1 MSSTELVRFD
11 ATDGRRLSG
20 LFYAPRKAKS
30 IIVWMHGLGG
40 SIFDSDRTNELADGF
55 AERRIAFFPFN
66 NRGATRLGSAYEVIR
81 DCVKDIDGALREVR
95 RRGFRDITLAGH
107 STGANKVA
115 VYNHYKP
122 RNPVKRYVLLA
133 GGDDTGLLHRE
144 LGARRVRIYLAH
156 KRTDELMPHRLMT
169 WRAFHDMANP
179 NGDYNVFA
187 FDAATRGR
195 RPFRF
200 IREIRKPS
208 LYIYGENDEFGFD
221 AELLAQ
227 NVGAKAEIVVMR
239 DADHGFH
246 GHENELATLIADWI
260 GTPARASTAANAR
273 CPHPSS

>member
-20 LFYAPRKAKS
+20 LLYAPREANS

-40 SIFDSDRTNELADGF
+40 SIFESDRTNELADAF
-55 AERRIAFFPFN
+55 AERRLAFFPFN
-66 NRGATRLGSAYEVIR
+66 NRGAGRYGGSVEIIR
-81 DCVKDIDGALREVR
+81 DCVMDIDGALREVR

-115 VYNHYKP
+115 VYNHYRP
-122 RNPVKRYVLLA
+122 RNPAKRYVLLA
-133 GGDDTGLLHRE
+133 GGDDTGGLYRRLGRRKFNALLARKPRDARE
-144 LGARRVRIYLAH
+144 
-156 KRTDELMPHRLMT
+156 
-169 WRAFHDMANP
+169 RALRDMARP
-179 NGDYNVFA
+179 DGQYNVFP

-221 AELLAQ
+221 AELLAE
-227 NVGAKAEIVVMR
+227 NVGANAEIVVMR

-246 GHENELATLIADWI
+246 GCEREVAALIADWF
-260 GTPARASTAANAR
+260 
-273 CPHPSS
+273 

>member
-1 MSSTELVRFD
+1 MPSTELVRFE
-11 ATDGRRLSG
+11 ATDGRKLSG
-20 LFYAPRKAKS
+20 LLYAPRKPAS

-40 SIFDSDRTNELADGF
+40 SVFESDRTNTLAEHF
-55 AERRIAFFPFN
+55 LRRRIAFFPFN
-66 NRGATRLGSAYEVIR
+66 NRGAHRFGAATEVIR
-81 DCVKDIDGALREVR
+81 DCVKDIDGALRVVR

-107 STGANKVA
+107 STGANKIA

-133 GGDDTGLLHRE
+133 GGDDTGILYRE
-144 LGARRVRIYLAH
+144 LGPRRFRAYLA
-156 KRTDELMPHRLMT
+156 KRRFDELMRDRLMT

-179 NGDYNVFA
+179 NGDYNVFP
-187 FDAATRGR
+187 FDEATRGR

-227 NVGAKAEIVVMR
+227 NVGAKSEIVVLR

-246 GHENELATLIADWI
+246 GHEAELADLIADWM
-260 GTPARASTAANAR
+260 
-273 CPHPSS
+273 